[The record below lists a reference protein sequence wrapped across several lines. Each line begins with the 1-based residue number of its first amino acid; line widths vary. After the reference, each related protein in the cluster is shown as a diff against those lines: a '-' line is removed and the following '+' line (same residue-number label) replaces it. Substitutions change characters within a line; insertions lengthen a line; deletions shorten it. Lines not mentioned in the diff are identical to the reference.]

1 MTETGKLLLAAV
13 QMCSTN
19 NLEDNLNRACER
31 IQEAADRGAD
41 VVALPENFAFM
52 GSDEERAQVAQDLDG
67 EILSRLRQIAREK
80 AIHILGGSILVRS
93 SDESDGRPH
102 NTSVFLDRKGIP
114 AAVYHKIHLFD
125 VSLTDGASY
134 RESSYIRPGEEIVTV
149 CRDGTTF
156 GLTVCYDLRFPQLYR
171 ALARKGAQIVF
182 VPAAFTLVTGKEHWM
197 PLLRARAIESQVYI
211 VAPAQFGRHDAK
223 RQTHGHSA
231 IVDPW
236 GAVLAQA
243 SEKECVI
250 YADFDVKYL
259 QEVRRRIPVLE
270 HERPDLYRNGQGD

>member
-1 MTETGKLLLAAV
+1 LTESRKLLIAAV

-19 NLEDNLNRACER
+19 NLEDNLDRACKR
-31 IQEAADRGAD
+31 ILEAADRGAD

-52 GSDEERAQVAQDLDG
+52 GSDEERAQVAQELDG
-67 EILSRLRQIAREK
+67 GILSALKGIAREK
-80 AIHILGGSILVRS
+80 AINILGGSLLVRS
-93 SDESDGRPH
+93 TDQSDGRPY
-102 NTSVFLDRKGIP
+102 NTSVFLDREGNL
-114 AAVYHKIHLFD
+114 AAAYHKIHLFD

-134 RESSYIRPGEEIVTV
+134 LESSYIQPGKEIVTV
-149 CRDGTTF
+149 SRDGATF

-171 ALARKGAQIVF
+171 TLARRGAQIVF

-223 RQTHGHSA
+223 RQTYGHSA
-231 IVDPW
+231 VVDPW
-236 GAVLAQA
+236 GAVLSQA

-250 YADFDVKYL
+250 YADYDAEYL
-259 QEVRRRIPVLE
+259 QEVRRRIPVLD
-270 HERPDLYRNGQGD
+270 HERPDLYTEG

>member
-1 MTETGKLLLAAV
+1 
-13 QMCSTN
+13 MCSTN
-19 NLEDNLNRACER
+19 NLEDNLDRACKR

-67 EILSRLRQIAREK
+67 GILSALKGIAREK
-80 AIHILGGSILVRS
+80 AINILGGSLLTRS
-93 SDESDGRPH
+93 RDESDGRPC
-102 NTSVFLDRKGIP
+102 NTSVFLDREGNL

-125 VSLTDGASY
+125 VSLSDGASY
-134 RESSYIRPGEEIVTV
+134 LESSYIQPGKEIVTV
-149 CRDGTTF
+149 RRDGTTF
-156 GLTVCYDLRFPQLYR
+156 GLTVCYDLRFPRLYR
-171 ALARKGAQIVF
+171 ALARRGAQVVF

-231 IVDPW
+231 VVDPW

-243 SEKECVI
+243 PEKECVI
-250 YADFDVKYL
+250 YADYDAEYL

-270 HERPDLYRNGQGD
+270 HERPDLYKEG

>member
-1 MTETGKLLLAAV
+1 MMELRMRLAAV

-19 NLEDNLNRACER
+19 DLAGNLDRATER
-31 IQEAADRGAD
+31 IREAADRGAD

-52 GSDEERAQVAQDLDG
+52 GSDRERAQVAEDLDG
-67 EILSRLRQIAREK
+67 EILGTLKALAREK
-80 AIHILGGSILVRS
+80 AINILGGSLLVIS
-93 SDESDGRPH
+93 SDESDERPF
-102 NTSVFLDRKGIP
+102 NTSVFIDREGTP

-134 RESSYIRPGEEIVTV
+134 QESKHIRPGNEPVTV
-149 CRDGTTF
+149 SRDGVTF
-156 GLTVCYDLRFPQLYR
+156 GLTVCYDLRFPELYR
-171 ALARKGAQIVF
+171 ALARKGAQVVF
-182 VPAAFTLVTGKEHWM
+182 VPAAFTMVTGKEHWM
-197 PLLRARAIESQVYI
+197 PLLQARAIESQVYM

-243 SEKECVI
+243 PERECVI
-250 YADFDVKYL
+250 CADFDADYL
-259 QEVRRRIPVLE
+259 LEVRRRIPVLE
-270 HERPDLYRNGQGD
+270 HERPDLFKEA